1 MAGSGLFKL
10 SFGNIN
16 EGYRRFLRRS
26 GGIRSKFQPITPFSQ
41 FPSIWCSKCGEWC
54 ENGPVG
60 RLTGPQVR
68 TLINEGMPEV
78 LRTSKWKPF
87 AKLWAKR
94 LGIDPS
100 LIRPGIPLHPPHGLG
115 ANVNPD
121 PVVSPSLPWLWFSKS
136 LVNEIRDAGLT
147 GAAFHKV
154 EWVGAR
160 RPSED
165 YFELEAR
172 GSVRHVRSPGAQRRC
187 RLCGKHGPIRE
198 NSRRGA
204 FLDSWTGHDFSTL
217 EGRYAWVVSARALA
231 VLKRRSRN
239 VFAEELESV

>member
-26 GGIRSKFQPITPFSQ
+26 GGIRSKFQPTRFTQ
-41 FPSIWCSKCGEWC
+41 FPSIWCSKCGEWTSS
-54 ENGPVG
+54 GPVG
-60 RLTGPQVR
+60 RLTGRKVQALVS
-68 TLINEGMPEV
+68 EGMPEV

-87 AKLWAKR
+87 AKSWANR

-100 LIRPGIPLHPPHGLG
+100 LLHPGMPLQPPQGLG
-115 ANVNPD
+115 ANLNPD
-121 PVVSPSLPWLWFSKS
+121 PVVSPSLPWLWFSKP
-136 LVNEIRDAGLT
+136 LVDEIRDAGLT
-147 GAAFHKV
+147 GAVFHKV
-154 EWVGAR
+154 EWVGAK
-160 RPSED
+160 RPRED

-172 GSVRHVRSPGAQRRC
+172 GSVRSVRAPGAQRRC
-187 RLCGKHGPIRE
+187 RICGRHGPIRE

-204 FLDSWTGHDFSTL
+204 FLDSWTGHDFSTY
-217 EGRYAWVVSARALA
+217 EAGYVWVVSARTVAL
-231 VLKRRSRN
+231 LKRRSRN